1 MKHILIGALLLVATA
16 VSAQTTPTTFPRKNV
31 IEHFTGDQC
40 GYCPEG
46 MNAISEYVI
55 DRDTTA
61 IWVSHHY
68 GYNTDEYTISA
79 SSKIGKMLGVS
90 GAPTISINRKK
101 YDYGQVF
108 QPTLLSRLN
117 ITDTTTVASVVIEHT
132 YDAETRQLDMTVSGV
147 VLDTTV
153 EQYLL
158 TILIKE
164 NRLVGEQA
172 DYTTSWKTATWK
184 EYMHARV
191 VRDYVTHHFGD
202 TVMVTNQSY
211 SRSYSYTVDNNW
223 VAENCCVVAY
233 LTPMNKKPVVNAEQV
248 ALVAGTTGGEEY
260 YPYGITEGVG
270 PNSSVSFDSLIVNK
284 VDDDLMEIQLFSSK
298 SIKTA
303 SGSCK
308 TVGLVYLNTE
318 ADSLQAGTYPIQD
331 DGAMGSITAGYR
343 IDEQRIFGGS
353 ILVYAQSSYL
363 AHGDLRV
370 AHMWRMNSGEMI
382 VDEKGNITLAFKTYG
397 GAKVSTAYTK
407 SDVAVDN
414 VIVPE
419 NLVQKVWHNGTI
431 IILKDSKEYNMLG
444 TIIR

>member
-1 MKHILIGALLLVATA
+1 MKKIITCVFLLAA
-16 VSAQTTPTTFPRKNV
+16 MMMHAQEMPSSFPRKNV
-31 IEHFTGDQC
+31 IEHFTGDGC
-40 GYCPEG
+40 GYCPGG
-46 MNAISEYVI
+46 MNALSDYVI
-55 DRDTTA
+55 NRDTNA

-68 GYNTDEYTISA
+68 GYNTDEYSISE
-79 SSKIGKMLGVS
+79 SSKIGKMLGVQ
-90 GAPTISINRKK
+90 GAPSISINRKK
-101 YDYGQVF
+101 YDFGQVF
-108 QPTLLSRLN
+108 SPTYLPKLN
-117 ITDTTTVASVVIEHT
+117 ITDTTSIASVAIAHT
-132 YDAETRQLDMTVSGV
+132 YNAATRQLDLTVSGM

-158 TILIKE
+158 TVLIKE

-172 DYTTSWKTATWK
+172 DYQYSWKKLPWK

-191 VRDYVTHHFGD
+191 LRDYVTHHFGD
-202 TVMVTNQSY
+202 TVVVENQQY
-211 SRSYSYTVDNNW
+211 SRSYSYTVDSKW

-260 YPYGITEGVG
+260 YPYGITEGEG

-308 TVGLVYLNTE
+308 TVGLVYLNTD

-397 GAKVSTAYTK
+397 GANVSTAYTK

-431 IILKDSKEYNMLG
+431 IILKDGKEYNMLG